1 MILHKIR
8 SVGLYRLGSTYIYRS
23 VISSSNQTYDKNLTL
38 DKLQNEWM
46 HHSPYFW
53 LERMTFLV
61 TFGFDMP
68 EAGFRAI
75 AKIVSEHILM
85 TKQSLLHIPKPLK
98 VHSRIENR
106 I

>member
-8 SVGLYRLGSTYIYRS
+8 SVGLFRLWSTYIYRA

-61 TFGFDMP
+61 TFGLDMP
-68 EAGFRAI
+68 EAGFRTM
-75 AKIVSEHILM
+75 AK
-85 TKQSLLHIPKPLK
+85 
-98 VHSRIENR
+98 NR
-106 I
+106 IGTHYNDQTESFTYSETVESTFKN